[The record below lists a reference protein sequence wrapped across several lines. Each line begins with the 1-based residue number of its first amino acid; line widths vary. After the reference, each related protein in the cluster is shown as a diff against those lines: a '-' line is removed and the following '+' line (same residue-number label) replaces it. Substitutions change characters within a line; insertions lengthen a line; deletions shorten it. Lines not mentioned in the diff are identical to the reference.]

1 MLKSLSQIDQRFA
14 LRTTTTTISSSTC
27 HKSTFDLSP
36 SSVERGKYSSDV
48 RNGESNGPGK
58 KYWKGLL
65 ENLMSC
71 LQVIPVIRCY
81 SC

>member
-36 SSVERGKYSSDV
+36 SSVERGKYPKRRKKRRKQRAGEEILERTVRKSYVLLTSYSS
-48 RNGESNGPGK
+48 
-58 KYWKGLL
+58 YTML
-65 ENLMSC
+65 
-71 LQVIPVIRCY
+71 
-81 SC
+81 